1 MNNLFIDH
9 MTEFDDIEMI
19 EQLSGAEKTGQ

>member
-1 MNNLFIDH
+1 MNNLLINHVTD
-9 MTEFDDIEMI
+9 FDDIEMI